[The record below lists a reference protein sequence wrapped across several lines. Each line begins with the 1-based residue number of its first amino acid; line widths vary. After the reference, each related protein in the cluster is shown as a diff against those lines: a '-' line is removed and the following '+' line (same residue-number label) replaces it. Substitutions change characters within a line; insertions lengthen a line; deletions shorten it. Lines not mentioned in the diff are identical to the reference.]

1 MQEVTHFTIVS
12 AYLRSNHYTAFG
24 YGLRGLLQVSASN
37 NEGNKSKLGLKNH
50 SLEFG
55 HMTLEYFMNPIWRG

>member
-1 MQEVTHFTIVS
+1 MEEVTHFTFVS
-12 AYLRSNHYTAFG
+12 AYLRSTAFG
-24 YGLRGLLQVSASN
+24 YDLRGLLQVSASN

-55 HMTLEYFMNPIWRG
+55 HMNLEYFMNQIWRG